1 MGSGIFDA
9 VWSTATVRDDPVPY
23 KAKWRSRVTIGN
35 IKIPTNTNEKKRCI
49 IPMYGS
55 IHFLQLCR
63 VLVK

>member
-9 VWSTATVRDDPVPY
+9 VWSTATIQLGMKVFLAQISQRGDY
-23 KAKWRSRVTIGN
+23 RERQ
-35 IKIPTNTNEKKRCI
+35 NTLNVKKKLGI

-55 IHFLQLCR
+55 IHFLHLCR